1 MTMMFR
7 RAQALL
13 NRLWAADRALT
24 LTGLLM
30 LPPLA
35 LFAAGLL
42 LDARIVTGAPVWL
55 KPAKFAASIAIYSFT
70 LAWTFQYLR
79 DWPRVRRTVRIT
91 TTAAM
96 LIELVVIALQAGRGT
111 TSHFN
116 VGTPLDAVL
125 FGIMGLTIVF
135 QTLMSIAV
143 AVALWR
149 QTFDDRALGWAL
161 RFGISITIVGAS
173 IGGLMTRPTS
183 AQMAAVRQEG
193 RMTISGAH
201 TVGAVDG
208 GPGLPGTGWSVEHG
222 DLRVA
227 HFIGLHAFQA
237 LPLMALLIRRRG
249 WPAVAQ
255 ARAIIVAALSY
266 AMLFCLLLW
275 QALRG
280 QSLISP
286 DAVTLTAVATWAIL
300 TLVATLAAR
309 ASRRSAKVALLA

>member
-7 RAQALL
+7 RGQAVVK
-13 NRLWAADRALT
+13 RLWASDRALT

-42 LDARIVTGAPVWL
+42 LDSRIVTGAPVWL

-79 DWPRVRRTVRIT
+79 DWPRVRRTVSMT

-96 LIELVVIALQAGRGT
+96 LIEIVIIALQAGRGT

-125 FGIMGLTIVF
+125 FGIMGLTIAF

-173 IGGLMTRPTS
+173 VGGLMTSPTS
-183 AQMAAVRQEG
+183 AQMAALRQEG

-222 DLRVA
+222 DLRIP

-237 LPLMALLIRRRG
+237 LPLIALLIRRRE

-255 ARAIIVAALSY
+255 ARAVIVAALSY
-266 AMLFCLLLW
+266 ATVFGLLLW

-280 QSLISP
+280 QSLIRP
-286 DAVTLTAVATWAIL
+286 DAVTLTAVAIWAIA
-300 TLVATLAAR
+300 TLVATRAAR
-309 ASRRSAKVALLA
+309 ASRQSASVALLA